1 MEAKNIPLGFI
12 YHAVGESSTRPFRC
26 VEDTYATVLA
36 DDYTN
41 WFTLLGRDY
50 PPGMLR
56 HIDRL
61 RWEDM
66 VRAWA
71 TGAGWTEADE
81 EAWLNPFDTQR
92 VVAAWN
98 RVIARAERA
107 EGWVELQ
114 KVPSPTYHEFVIES
128 GIYIYDGP
136 RGDEDCVIVRLG
148 DRAWHT
154 NCVEP
159 DDVFDTLLTEEV

>member
-1 MEAKNIPLGFI
+1 MDAKNIPLGFI
-12 YHAVGESSTRPFRC
+12 YHAVGESSTRPFRA
-26 VEDTYATVLA
+26 VEDAYGTVLA
-36 DDYTN
+36 ADPAN

-50 PPGMLR
+50 PPTMLR
-56 HIDRL
+56 NVDRP
-61 RWEDM
+61 RWEDR

-71 TGAGWTEADE
+71 AGAGWIEADE
-81 EAWLNPFDTQR
+81 ETWLNHFDMQR

-98 RVIARAERA
+98 RTIARAERA

-114 KVPSPTYHEFVIES
+114 HVPTHYQCVIEW

-159 DDVFDTLLTEEV
+159 DDVFDTLIPEEV

>member
-41 WFTLLGRDY
+41 WFTLMGRDY
-50 PPGMLR
+50 PPSMLR
-56 HIDRL
+56 HIDRP

-71 TGAGWTEADE
+71 AGAGWVEADE
-81 EAWLNPFDTQR
+81 ETWLNPFDTQR

-98 RVIARAERA
+98 RTIARAERA

-114 KVPSPTYHEFVIES
+114 HVPTHYQCVVEW

-159 DDVFDTLLTEEV
+159 DDVFNTLIPEEV

>member
-1 MEAKNIPLGFI
+1 MDAKNIPFGFI

-36 DDYTN
+36 DDPNN

-56 HIDRL
+56 NIDRL

-71 TGAGWTEADE
+71 AGAGWTEVDE

-114 KVPSPTYHEFVIES
+114 HVPSPTYHEFVIES
-128 GIYIYDGP
+128 GVYIYDGP

-159 DDVFDTLLTEEV
+159 DDVFDTLLTEEA